1 MDIYMYWL
9 STLFTMG
16 SRKQNILLNYFG
28 DAERAYHASAEEL
41 RQIPGFT
48 ENNIR
53 VVQKNKEI
61 SITKHGFNTL
71 RDMGISFIPRTHK
84 SFPYLLSTIPDAPIG
99 LFCMGEFP
107 SKDFYRVAIIG
118 SRKCS
123 EYGLNTAR
131 TFSEGLANNKIVV
144 VSGMAR
150 GIDSMSHREAIAR
163 GGLTIAVLGCGLDIC
178 YPPENREL
186 RDSIVKNGCII
197 SEYPPGVP
205 PHARHFPARNR
216 IISGLSHLLI
226 VIEAAKRSGT
236 LITVDQ
242 ALDQGRS
249 VMAVPGNIT
258 NKYSQGTNNLIKQG
272 AEPVCSTEDILE
284 MLGLDDLVVQTRLV
298 DDDWDTP
305 QITSEKNFERSSGKK
320 PIKTAIGTLPSI
332 APEEKLVYDVLD
344 LMPLGLEDIVIKTN
358 SKVHVIQYLLTMLE
372 LKGLVR
378 KLPGAR
384 YQKV

>member
-9 STLFTMG
+9 STLYTMG
-16 SRKQNILLNYFG
+16 SRKQNILLEYFG
-28 DAERAYHASAEEL
+28 NARDAYMASDEEL
-41 RQIPGFT
+41 RQIPSFT

-53 VVQKNKEI
+53 VVKKNKDM
-61 SITKHGFNTL
+61 SVTQMGFEML
-71 RDMGISFIPRTHK
+71 ERRGISFIPRNNPN
-84 SFPYLLSTIPDAPIG
+84 FPELLNEIPDAPIG
-99 LFCMGEFP
+99 LFCLGTLPDKNFC
-107 SKDFYRVAIIG
+107 RVAIIG

-131 TFSEGLANNKIVV
+131 NFSASLARKDVV
-144 VSGMAR
+144 IVSGMAR
-150 GIDSMSHREAIAR
+150 GIDSMAHRGAVES
-163 GGLTIAVLGCGLDIC
+163 GGKTIAVLGCGLDTC
-178 YPPENREL
+178 YPPENKEL
-186 RDSIVKNGCII
+186 RDEITKNGCVL

-216 IISGLSHLLI
+216 IISGLSQLLI
-226 VIEAAKRSGT
+226 VVEAGKKSGT

-258 NKYSQGTNNLIKQG
+258 NKYSQGTNALIKQG
-272 AEPVCSTEDILE
+272 AEPVCSHEDVLD
-284 MLGLDDLVVQTRLV
+284 MLGLDKTKELAIISDELVKK
-298 DDDWDTP
+298 
-305 QITSEKNFERSSGKK
+305 ISSK
-320 PIKTAIGTLPSI
+320 PIPSI

-344 LMPLGLEDIVIKTN
+344 FEAISLEEIVIKTN
-358 SKVHVIQYLLTMLE
+358 SKINVVQYLLTLLE

-384 YQKV
+384 YEKIQ

>member
-1 MDIYMYWL
+1 
-9 STLFTMG
+9 MG
-16 SRKQNILLNYFG
+16 SRKQNILLNYFK
-28 DAERAYHASAEEL
+28 DAESAYHAPVEEL

-48 ENNIR
+48 ENNVR
-53 VVQKNKEI
+53 VVQKNKDM
-61 SITKHGFNTL
+61 STTKHGFDTL
-71 RDMGISFIPRTHK
+71 GNMGISFIPRTHE
-84 SFPYLLSTIPDAPIG
+84 SYPYLLNTIPDAPVG

-107 SKDFYRVAIIG
+107 NKDFYRVAIIG

-131 TFSEGLANNKIVV
+131 KFSEGLAKNKVVV

-150 GIDSMSHREAIAR
+150 GIDSMSHQEAIAQ

-178 YPPENREL
+178 YPPENRDL
-186 RDSIVKNGCII
+186 RDKIAKNGCVI

-226 VIEAAKRSGT
+226 VVEAAKRSGT

-284 MLGLDDLVVQTRLV
+284 VLGLDGLAVQTSL
-298 DDDWDTP
+298 DDST
-305 QITSEKNFERSSGKK
+305 EKNFGRISGKSLGK
-320 PIKTAIGTLPSI
+320 IAAEPLPSI

-344 LMPLGLEDIVIKTN
+344 LVPQSLEDIVMKAN
-358 SKVHVIQYLLTMLE
+358 SEVHVIQYLLTMLE
-372 LKGLVR
+372 LKGLIR

-384 YQKV
+384 YEKV